1 MANKNMEGQRK
12 SDPFEAEPWLI
23 AEVFN
28 RIDTISDQAILDW
41 VNNQCHST
49 YRDDNGNPQK
59 YGKSMTW
66 VKSIKTRK
74 RQIDKQQGDVNEDI
88 NWRDYKKI
96 YTLNISRAN
105 LSRCRAV
112 LGALKG
118 KILMSVPVQSVQ
130 ESFIDEE
137 GNTVP
142 ERQGEGLMM
151 AGKRFDLKE
160 DYRWLIWADHIL
172 TYVGEDITDDLDI
185 WIIAK
190 MFAKRDREHQYSIA
204 EITSNDKPKYKYF
217 VDKEDLSGKDE
228 AWNQILGGV
237 PSISKDKTPE
247 PEMDMQDLDDWL
259 DYRPWVSKEKED
271 IYKEAIAN
279 GLATKLNFKPIEF
292 NLPRTGTVQMHSSS
306 QERIYGF
313 YTLASF
319 LWSLVPDTNWQLPSQ
334 QLVDFCEEGHKT
346 NLHLIFNFGSI
357 QFGWKFDPP
366 KKGKSDI
373 QT

>member
-12 SDPFEAEPWLI
+12 RDPFEVEPWLI

-28 RIDTISDQAILDW
+28 CIDAISDQAILDW
-41 VNNQCHST
+41 VNNQYHST

-74 RQIDKQQGDVNEDI
+74 RQIDKRQGDVNEDI

-96 YTLNISRAN
+96 YSLNISRAN

-118 KILMSVPVQSVQ
+118 KILMSVPVQPVQ

-142 ERQGEGLMM
+142 ERHGEGLMM

-190 MFAKRDREHQYSIA
+190 MFAKRDREYQYSID
-204 EITSNDKPKYKYF
+204 EITSTDKPEYKYF

-237 PSISKDKTPE
+237 SSISKDKTPE